1 MWNKLPSAMTGQ
13 NILYSSRNG
22 RKETMMKKLAALAF
36 LLLVASATL
45 AQVAH
50 GIVKEGLALDSK
62 ILGTKVRYTIYL
74 PFDYDTSSRFYPVV
88 YLLHG
93 YTDNDMGWIQFGE
106 ANLIADEAI
115 ATREIPPM
123 LIVMPDAGA
132 NWYINN
138 YNGSVRYED
147 FFFGEFIPYIESH
160 YRIRAEKSYRGVAG
174 LSMGGFGT
182 LVYAM
187 RHSEQ
192 FAAGA
197 ALSAA
202 VNTAEQIVAMDD
214 NAWSRWPITV
224 YGPGN
229 GEARLTEHLLSYN
242 PIRLA
247 ETMAVEKL
255 KSVRI
260 YLDCGDDDYLT
271 IGNAMLHVA
280 LTKRQIPHEYRVRDG
295 AHSWSY
301 WRSGLLEAL
310 KFIGNSFHKP

>member
-1 MWNKLPSAMTGQ
+1 MRTLL
-13 NILYSSRNG
+13 I
-22 RKETMMKKLAALAF
+22 LAF
-36 LLLVASATL
+36 LLAWAFTIH
-45 AQVAH
+45 AQISH
-50 GIVKEGLALDSK
+50 GVVKEGLTLDSK
-62 ILGTKVRYTIYL
+62 ILGAKVRYTIYL

-115 ATREIPPM
+115 AKREIPAM
-123 LIVMPDAGA
+123 IIAMPDGGPS
-132 NWYINN
+132 WYINN

-147 FFFGEFIPYIESH
+147 FFFGEFMPYIESR

-182 LVYAM
+182 LVYIM
-187 RHSEQ
+187 RHPEQ

-202 VNTAEQIVAMDD
+202 VNTTEQIVAMDERG
-214 NAWSRWPITV
+214 WGRWPTTV
-224 YGPGN
+224 YGPGI
-229 GEARLTEHLLSYN
+229 GEARLTPHLLSYN
-242 PIRLA
+242 PIRIA
-247 ETMAVEKL
+247 ETAEIEKL
-255 KSVRI
+255 KSVKI

-295 AHSWSY
+295 AHMWSY
-301 WRSGLLEAL
+301 WRSGLSEAL
-310 KFIGNSFHKP
+310 KFIGTSFHKP

>member
-1 MWNKLPSAMTGQ
+1 MT
-13 NILYSSRNG
+13 
-22 RKETMMKKLAALAF
+22 KLATLVF
-36 LLLVASATL
+36 LFFLVPATP
-45 AQVAH
+45 AQVAR
-50 GIVKEGLALDSK
+50 GMVKEGLTLDSK
-62 ILGTKVRYTIYL
+62 ILGAKVRYTIYL
-74 PFDYDTSSRFYPVV
+74 PFDYDTSNRFYPVV

-93 YTDNDMGWIQFGE
+93 YTDNDMAWIQFGE
-106 ANLIADEAI
+106 ANLIADEAM
-115 ATREIPPM
+115 AKREIPAM
-123 LIVMPDAGA
+123 VLAMPDAGPS
-132 NWYINN
+132 WYINN
-138 YNGSVRYED
+138 YNGAVRYED

-160 YRIRAEKSYRGVAG
+160 YRIRAEKNYRGVAG

-187 RHSEQ
+187 RHPDQ
-192 FAAGA
+192 FAACA

-202 VNTAEQIVAMDD
+202 VNTTEQMVAMDERG
-214 NAWSRWPITV
+214 WGRWPTTV
-224 YGPGN
+224 YGPGS

-247 ETMAVEKL
+247 ETVDVEKL

-295 AHSWSY
+295 AHAWSY

-310 KFIGNSFHKP
+310 KFIGTSFHKP

>member
-1 MWNKLPSAMTGQ
+1 MT
-13 NILYSSRNG
+13 
-22 RKETMMKKLAALAF
+22 KLATLGF
-36 LLLVASATL
+36 LFFLVPATP
-45 AQVAH
+45 AQVAR
-50 GIVKEGLALDSK
+50 GMVKEGLTLDSK
-62 ILGTKVRYTIYL
+62 ILGAKVRYTIYL
-74 PFDYDTSSRFYPVV
+74 PFDYDTSNRFYPVV

-93 YTDNDMGWIQFGE
+93 YTDNDMAWIQFGE
-106 ANLIADEAI
+106 ANLIADEAM
-115 ATREIPPM
+115 AKREIPAM
-123 LIVMPDAGA
+123 VLAMPDAGPS
-132 NWYINN
+132 WYINN
-138 YNGSVRYED
+138 YNGAVRYED

-160 YRIRAEKSYRGVAG
+160 YRIRAEKNYRGVAG

-187 RHSEQ
+187 RHPDQ
-192 FAAGA
+192 FAACA

-202 VNTAEQIVAMDD
+202 VNTTEQMVAMDERG
-214 NAWSRWPITV
+214 WGRWPTTV
-224 YGPGN
+224 YGPGS

-247 ETMAVEKL
+247 ETVDVEKL

-295 AHSWSY
+295 AHAWSY

-310 KFIGNSFHKP
+310 KFIGTSFHKP

>member
-1 MWNKLPSAMTGQ
+1 
-13 NILYSSRNG
+13 
-22 RKETMMKKLAALAF
+22 MKKLTALAF
-36 LLLVASATL
+36 LLLMAAATF
-45 AQVAH
+45 AQAAH
-50 GIVKEGLALDSK
+50 GVVKEGLTLDSK
-62 ILGTKVRYTIYL
+62 ILSTKVRYTIYL
-74 PFDYDTSSRFYPVV
+74 PFDYETSSRFYPVV

-123 LIVMPDAGA
+123 IIVMPDGGL

-147 FFFGEFIPYIESH
+147 FFFQEFMPYIESH

-182 LVYAM
+182 LVYIM
-187 RHSEQ
+187 RHPDQ

-197 ALSAA
+197 ALSAG
-202 VNTAEQIVAMDD
+202 VNTTEQFVAMDE
-214 NAWSRWPITV
+214 NAWGRWPTTI
-224 YGPGN
+224 YGPAS
-229 GEARLTEHLLSYN
+229 GEARITPHLLSYN
-242 PIRLA
+242 PIHIA
-247 ETMAVEKL
+247 ETEDAAKL

-260 YLDCGDDDYLT
+260 YIDCGDDDFLT

-295 AHSWSY
+295 AHTWSY
-301 WRSGLLEAL
+301 WRSGLVEAL
-310 KFIGNSFHKP
+310 KFIGSSFHKP

>member
-1 MWNKLPSAMTGQ
+1 
-13 NILYSSRNG
+13 
-22 RKETMMKKLAALAF
+22 MKTLTTLVF
-36 LLLVASATL
+36 LLAWVFATH
-45 AQVAH
+45 AQISH
-50 GIVKEGLALDSK
+50 GVVKEGLTLDSK

-74 PFDYDTSSRFYPVV
+74 PFDYDTSNRFYPVV

-106 ANLIADEAI
+106 ANLITDEAI
-115 ATREIPPM
+115 AKREIPPM
-123 LIVMPDAGA
+123 ILAMPDGGPS
-132 NWYINN
+132 WYINN
-138 YNGSVRYED
+138 YNGAVRYED
-147 FFFGEFIPYIESH
+147 FFFTEFMPYIESH

-187 RHSEQ
+187 KHPEQ
-192 FAAGA
+192 FAACA

-202 VNTAEQIVAMDD
+202 VNTTEQMVAMDERG
-214 NAWSRWPITV
+214 WGRWPTTV
-224 YGPGN
+224 YGPGS

-247 ETMAVEKL
+247 ETVDAEKL

-271 IGNAMLHVA
+271 IGNAMLHIA

-295 AHSWSY
+295 AHAWSY

-310 KFIGNSFHKP
+310 KFIGTSFHKP

>member
-1 MWNKLPSAMTGQ
+1 MK
-13 NILYSSRNG
+13 ILLILISLLGYSLTTEAQISRG
-22 RKETMMKKLAALAF
+22 
-36 LLLVASATL
+36 V
-45 AQVAH
+45 
-50 GIVKEGLALDSK
+50 VKEGLTLDSK

-74 PFDYDTSSRFYPVV
+74 PFDYETSSRFYPVV

-106 ANLIADEAI
+106 ANFIADEAI
-115 ATREIPPM
+115 AKREIPAM
-123 LIVMPDAGA
+123 IIAMPDAGPS
-132 NWYINN
+132 WYINN

-147 FFFGEFIPYIESH
+147 FFFGEFMPYIESH
-160 YRIRAEKSYRGVAG
+160 YRIRAEKNYRGVAG

-187 RHSEQ
+187 KHPEQ
-192 FAAGA
+192 FAACA

-202 VNTAEQIVAMDD
+202 VNTTEQIVAMDERGW
-214 NAWSRWPITV
+214 ARWPTTV
-224 YGPGN
+224 YGPGT

-242 PIRLA
+242 PIRIA
-247 ETMAVEKL
+247 ETADVEKL

-295 AHSWSY
+295 AHAWSY
-301 WRSGLLEAL
+301 WRSGLLDAL
-310 KFIGNSFHKP
+310 KFIGLGFRKP

>member
-1 MWNKLPSAMTGQ
+1 
-13 NILYSSRNG
+13 
-22 RKETMMKKLAALAF
+22 MKTLTALAF
-36 LLLVASATL
+36 LLSLTL
-45 AQVAH
+45 ATHAQISH
-50 GIVKEGLALDSK
+50 GVVKEGLTLDSK
-62 ILGTKVRYTIYL
+62 ILAAKVRYSIYL
-74 PFDYDTSSRFYPVV
+74 PFDYETSSRYYPVV

-106 ANLIADEAI
+106 AHLIADEAI
-115 ATREIPPM
+115 ANREIPTM
-123 LIVMPDAGA
+123 IIVMPDAGA
-132 NWYINN
+132 SWYINN
-138 YNGSVRYED
+138 YNGKVRYED
-147 FFFGEFIPYIESH
+147 FFFQEFMPYIESH
-160 YRIRAEKSYRGVAG
+160 YRIRAEKNYRGVAG

-187 RHSEQ
+187 RHPDQ

-202 VNTAEQIVAMDD
+202 VNTTEQFVAMDER
-214 NAWSRWPITV
+214 AWSRWPTTV
-224 YGPGN
+224 YGPGS

-242 PIRLA
+242 PIRIA
-247 ETMAVEKL
+247 ETADVEKL

-295 AHSWSY
+295 AHIWSY

-310 KFIGNSFHKP
+310 KFIGRSFHKP

>member
-1 MWNKLPSAMTGQ
+1 MT
-13 NILYSSRNG
+13 
-22 RKETMMKKLAALAF
+22 KLATLVF
-36 LLLVASATL
+36 LFFLVPATP
-45 AQVAH
+45 AQVAR
-50 GIVKEGLALDSK
+50 GMVKEGLTLDSK
-62 ILGTKVRYTIYL
+62 ILGAQVRYTIYL
-74 PFDYDTSSRFYPVV
+74 PFDYDTSNRFYPVV

-93 YTDNDMGWIQFGE
+93 YTDNDMAWIQFGE
-106 ANLIADEAI
+106 ANLIADEAM
-115 ATREIPPM
+115 AKREIPAM
-123 LIVMPDAGA
+123 VLAMPDAGPS
-132 NWYINN
+132 WYINN
-138 YNGSVRYED
+138 YNGAVRYED

-160 YRIRAEKSYRGVAG
+160 YRIRAEKNYRGVAG

-187 RHSEQ
+187 RHPDQ
-192 FAAGA
+192 FAACA

-202 VNTAEQIVAMDD
+202 VNTTEQMVAMDERG
-214 NAWSRWPITV
+214 WGRWPTTV
-224 YGPGN
+224 YGPGS

-247 ETMAVEKL
+247 ETVDVEKL

-295 AHSWSY
+295 AHAWSY

-310 KFIGNSFHKP
+310 KFIGTSFHKP